1 METYSIENEFIKAVF
16 MAYGAIL
23 HQLWVKDKNGNP
35 TNVIMGLAEPEDYL
49 NDEWARGAVIGRFA
63 GRLVNPIK
71 VGQQTVQI
79 ENNKGLMLHSGSSG
93 WHLKTWTPKPHK
105 NKQKI
110 TFEYHCPDGT
120 SGFPGS
126 IDARVTYSIQKSVLL
141 IQYQGIP
148 SKTTPINMTNHA
160 YFNLNPNN
168 NIGNHKLTID
178 ADDFLELQSNLVPT
192 GKKIE
197 VTGTPLDFRKEKFI
211 SETRLDDYFVV
222 NQNQTSVASL
232 YSPETGIEMKTY
244 TDQPG
249 VVVFTPPHFEAI
261 CFETQKFSN
270 SPNIPSFPSTL
281 IEANEEYS
289 HRSRFEFSLKTK
301 LNYFPKTEKENPN

>member
-16 MAYGAIL
+16 IAYGAIL

-79 ENNKGLMLHSGSSG
+79 ENNKSLMLHSGSSG

-126 IDARVTYSIQKSVLL
+126 IDARVTYSIHESVLL

-289 HRSRFEFSLKTK
+289 HRSRFEFSLKI
-301 LNYFPKTEKENPN
+301 EA

>member
-1 METYSIENEFIKAVF
+1 METYSIENEFIKVVF
-16 MAYGAIL
+16 IAYGAIL
-23 HQLWVKDKNGNP
+23 HQLWVKDKNGNS

-79 ENNKGLMLHSGSSG
+79 ENNRGLMLHSGSSG

-126 IDARVTYSIQKSVLL
+126 IDARVTYSIHESVLL

-289 HRSRFEFSLKTK
+289 HRSRFEFSLKI
-301 LNYFPKTEKENPN
+301 EA

>member
-1 METYSIENEFIKAVF
+1 VETYSIENEFIKAVF
-16 MAYGAIL
+16 IAYGAIL
-23 HQLWVKDKNGNP
+23 HQLWVKDKNGNS

-79 ENNKGLMLHSGSSG
+79 ENNRGLMLHSGSSG

-126 IDARVTYSIQKSVLL
+126 IDARVTYSIHESVLL

-289 HRSRFEFSLKTK
+289 HSSRFEFSLKI
-301 LNYFPKTEKENPN
+301 EA

>member
-16 MAYGAIL
+16 IAYGAIL

-289 HRSRFEFSLKTK
+289 HRSRFEFSLKI
-301 LNYFPKTEKENPN
+301 EA

>member
-1 METYSIENEFIKAVF
+1 MQTYSIENEFIKAVF
-16 MAYGAIL
+16 IAYGAIL

-126 IDARVTYSIQKSVLL
+126 IDARVTYSIHESVLL

-289 HRSRFEFSLKTK
+289 HSSRFEFSLKI
-301 LNYFPKTEKENPN
+301 EA

>member
-16 MAYGAIL
+16 IAYGAIL
-23 HQLWVKDKNGNP
+23 HQLWVKDKNGNS

-79 ENNKGLMLHSGSSG
+79 ENNRGLMLHSGSSG

-126 IDARVTYSIQKSVLL
+126 IDARVTYSIHESVLL

-168 NIGNHKLTID
+168 NIGNHKLKID

-289 HRSRFEFSLKTK
+289 HSSRFEFSLKI
-301 LNYFPKTEKENPN
+301 EA

>member
-126 IDARVTYSIQKSVLL
+126 IDARVTYSIHESVLL

-289 HRSRFEFSLKTK
+289 HSSRFEFSLKI
-301 LNYFPKTEKENPN
+301 EA

>member
-16 MAYGAIL
+16 IAYGAIL

-126 IDARVTYSIQKSVLL
+126 IDARVTYSIHESVLL

-281 IEANEEYS
+281 IEANKEYS
-289 HRSRFEFSLKTK
+289 HSSRFEFSLKI
-301 LNYFPKTEKENPN
+301 EA

>member
-16 MAYGAIL
+16 IAYGAIL

-35 TNVIMGLAEPEDYL
+35 TNVIMGFAEPEDYL
-49 NDEWARGAVIGRFA
+49 NDEWARGAIIGRFA
-63 GRLVNPIK
+63 GRLDNPIK

-289 HRSRFEFSLKTK
+289 HSSRFEFSLKI
-301 LNYFPKTEKENPN
+301 EA

>member
-16 MAYGAIL
+16 IAYGAIL
-23 HQLWVKDKNGNP
+23 HQLWVKDKNGNS

-49 NDEWARGAVIGRFA
+49 NDEWARGAIIGRFA

-126 IDARVTYSIQKSVLL
+126 IDARVTYSIHESVLL

-289 HRSRFEFSLKTK
+289 HRSRFEFSLKI
-301 LNYFPKTEKENPN
+301 EA

>member
-16 MAYGAIL
+16 IAYGAIL

-79 ENNKGLMLHSGSSG
+79 ENNRGLMLHSGSSG

-289 HRSRFEFSLKTK
+289 HRSRFEFSLKI
-301 LNYFPKTEKENPN
+301 EA

>member
-1 METYSIENEFIKAVF
+1 VETYSIENEFIKVVF
-16 MAYGAIL
+16 IAYGAIL
-23 HQLWVKDKNGNP
+23 HQLWVKDKNGNS

-79 ENNKGLMLHSGSSG
+79 ENNRGLMLHSGSSG

-110 TFEYHCPDGT
+110 TFEYHCRDGT

-126 IDARVTYSIQKSVLL
+126 IDARVTYSIHESVLL

-289 HRSRFEFSLKTK
+289 HSSRFEFSLKI
-301 LNYFPKTEKENPN
+301 EA

>member
-16 MAYGAIL
+16 IAYGAIL

-126 IDARVTYSIQKSVLL
+126 IDARVTYSIHESVLL

-289 HRSRFEFSLKTK
+289 HRSRFEFSLKI
-301 LNYFPKTEKENPN
+301 EA

>member
-16 MAYGAIL
+16 IAYGAIL
-23 HQLWVKDKNGNP
+23 HQLWVKEKNGNP

-93 WHLKTWTPKPHK
+93 WHLKTWMPKPHK

-126 IDARVTYSIQKSVLL
+126 IDARVTYSIHESVLL

-289 HRSRFEFSLKTK
+289 HRSRFEFSLKI
-301 LNYFPKTEKENPN
+301 EA

>member
-16 MAYGAIL
+16 IAYGAIL

-79 ENNKGLMLHSGSSG
+79 ENNRGLMLHSGSSG

-126 IDARVTYSIQKSVLL
+126 IDARVTYSIHESVLL

-289 HRSRFEFSLKTK
+289 HSSRFEFSLKI
-301 LNYFPKTEKENPN
+301 EA

>member
-1 METYSIENEFIKAVF
+1 VETYSIENEFIKAVF
-16 MAYGAIL
+16 IAYGAIL

-126 IDARVTYSIQKSVLL
+126 IDARVTYSIHESVLL

-222 NQNQTSVASL
+222 NQNKTSVASL

-289 HRSRFEFSLKTK
+289 HRSRFEFSLKI
-301 LNYFPKTEKENPN
+301 EA

>member
-1 METYSIENEFIKAVF
+1 METYSIENEFIKVVF
-16 MAYGAIL
+16 IAYGAIL
-23 HQLWVKDKNGNP
+23 HQLWVKDKNGNS

-79 ENNKGLMLHSGSSG
+79 ENNRGLMLHSGSSG

-126 IDARVTYSIQKSVLL
+126 IDARVTYSIHESVLL

-289 HRSRFEFSLKTK
+289 HSSRFEFSLKI
-301 LNYFPKTEKENPN
+301 EA

>member
-1 METYSIENEFIKAVF
+1 VETYSIENEFIKAVF
-16 MAYGAIL
+16 IAYGAIL

-79 ENNKGLMLHSGSSG
+79 ENNRGLMLHSGSSG

-126 IDARVTYSIQKSVLL
+126 IDARVTYSIHESVLL

-289 HRSRFEFSLKTK
+289 HSSRFEFSLKI
-301 LNYFPKTEKENPN
+301 EA

>member
-16 MAYGAIL
+16 IAYGAIL
-23 HQLWVKDKNGNP
+23 HQLWVKDKNGNS

-79 ENNKGLMLHSGSSG
+79 ENNRGLMLHSGSSG
-93 WHLKTWTPKPHK
+93 WHLKTWTPKPNK

-126 IDARVTYSIQKSVLL
+126 IDARVTYSIHESVLL

-289 HRSRFEFSLKTK
+289 HRSRFEFSLKI
-301 LNYFPKTEKENPN
+301 EA

>member
-16 MAYGAIL
+16 IAYGAIL
-23 HQLWVKDKNGNP
+23 HQLWVKDKNGNS

-126 IDARVTYSIQKSVLL
+126 IDARVTYSIHESVLL

-289 HRSRFEFSLKTK
+289 HRSRFEFSLKI
-301 LNYFPKTEKENPN
+301 EA

>member
-16 MAYGAIL
+16 IAYGAIL

-93 WHLKTWTPKPHK
+93 WHLKTWMPKPHE

-126 IDARVTYSIQKSVLL
+126 IDARVTYSIHESVLL

-289 HRSRFEFSLKTK
+289 HRSRFEFSLKI
-301 LNYFPKTEKENPN
+301 EA

>member
-16 MAYGAIL
+16 IAYGAIL
-23 HQLWVKDKNGNP
+23 HQLWVKDKNGNS

-93 WHLKTWTPKPHK
+93 WHLKTWMPKPHK

-126 IDARVTYSIQKSVLL
+126 IDARVTYSIHESVLL

-289 HRSRFEFSLKTK
+289 HRSRFEFSLKI
-301 LNYFPKTEKENPN
+301 EA

>member
-1 METYSIENEFIKAVF
+1 VETYSIENEFIKAVF
-16 MAYGAIL
+16 IAYGAIL

-126 IDARVTYSIQKSVLL
+126 IDARVTYSIHESVLL

-281 IEANEEYS
+281 IEANKEYS
-289 HRSRFEFSLKTK
+289 HRSRFEFSLKI
-301 LNYFPKTEKENPN
+301 EA

>member
-1 METYSIENEFIKAVF
+1 MQTYSIENEFIKAVF
-16 MAYGAIL
+16 IAYGAIL

-79 ENNKGLMLHSGSSG
+79 ENNRGLMLHSGSSG

-289 HRSRFEFSLKTK
+289 HISRFEFSLKI
-301 LNYFPKTEKENPN
+301 EA

>member
-1 METYSIENEFIKAVF
+1 VETYSIENEFIKAVF
-16 MAYGAIL
+16 IAYGAIL

-79 ENNKGLMLHSGSSG
+79 ENNKGLMLHSGSCG

-126 IDARVTYSIQKSVLL
+126 IDARVTYSIHESVLL

-289 HRSRFEFSLKTK
+289 HSSRFEFSLKI
-301 LNYFPKTEKENPN
+301 EA

>member
-1 METYSIENEFIKAVF
+1 VETYSIENEFIKAVF
-16 MAYGAIL
+16 IAYGAIL

-126 IDARVTYSIQKSVLL
+126 IDARVTYSIHESVLL

-289 HRSRFEFSLKTK
+289 HSSRFEFSLKI
-301 LNYFPKTEKENPN
+301 EA

>member
-1 METYSIENEFIKAVF
+1 VETYSIENEFIKAVF
-16 MAYGAIL
+16 IAYGAIL
-23 HQLWVKDKNGNP
+23 HQLWVKDKNGNS

-126 IDARVTYSIQKSVLL
+126 IDARVTYSIHESVLL

-289 HRSRFEFSLKTK
+289 HSSRFEFSLKI
-301 LNYFPKTEKENPN
+301 EA

>member
-1 METYSIENEFIKAVF
+1 METYSIKNEFIKAVF
-16 MAYGAIL
+16 IAYGAIL
-23 HQLWVKDKNGNP
+23 HQLWVKDKNGNS

-126 IDARVTYSIQKSVLL
+126 IDARVTYSIHESVLL

-289 HRSRFEFSLKTK
+289 HRSRFEFSLKI
-301 LNYFPKTEKENPN
+301 EA

>member
-1 METYSIENEFIKAVF
+1 VETYSIENEFIKAVF
-16 MAYGAIL
+16 IAYGAIL
-23 HQLWVKDKNGNP
+23 HQLWVKDKNGNS

-93 WHLKTWTPKPHK
+93 WHLKTWMPKPHK

-126 IDARVTYSIQKSVLL
+126 IDARVTYSIHESVLL

-289 HRSRFEFSLKTK
+289 HRSRFEFSLKI
-301 LNYFPKTEKENPN
+301 EA

>member
-1 METYSIENEFIKAVF
+1 VQTYSIENEFIKAVF
-16 MAYGAIL
+16 IAYGAIL
-23 HQLWVKDKNGNP
+23 HQLWVKDKNGNS

-79 ENNKGLMLHSGSSG
+79 ENNRGLMLHSGSSG

-126 IDARVTYSIQKSVLL
+126 IDARVTYSIHESVLL

-289 HRSRFEFSLKTK
+289 HRSRFEFSLKI
-301 LNYFPKTEKENPN
+301 EA

>member
-16 MAYGAIL
+16 IAYGAIL

-126 IDARVTYSIQKSVLL
+126 IDARVTYSIHESVLL

-289 HRSRFEFSLKTK
+289 HSSRFEFSLKI
-301 LNYFPKTEKENPN
+301 EA

>member
-1 METYSIENEFIKAVF
+1 
-16 MAYGAIL
+16 L

-79 ENNKGLMLHSGSSG
+79 ENNRGLMLHSGSSG

-126 IDARVTYSIQKSVLL
+126 IDARVTYSIHESVLL

-289 HRSRFEFSLKTK
+289 HRSRFEFSLKI
-301 LNYFPKTEKENPN
+301 EA

>member
-1 METYSIENEFIKAVF
+1 METYSFENEFIKAVF
-16 MAYGAIL
+16 IAYGAIL

-126 IDARVTYSIQKSVLL
+126 IDARVTYSIHESVLL

-289 HRSRFEFSLKTK
+289 HRSRFEFSLKI
-301 LNYFPKTEKENPN
+301 EA

>member
-16 MAYGAIL
+16 IAYGAIL
-23 HQLWVKDKNGNP
+23 HQLWVKDKNGNS

-71 VGQQTVQI
+71 VGQQTLQI
-79 ENNKGLMLHSGSSG
+79 ENNRGLMLHSGSSG

-126 IDARVTYSIQKSVLL
+126 IDARVTYSIHESVLL

-289 HRSRFEFSLKTK
+289 HSSRFEFSLKI
-301 LNYFPKTEKENPN
+301 EA

>member
-1 METYSIENEFIKAVF
+1 VQTYSIENEFIKAVF

-49 NDEWARGAVIGRFA
+49 NDEWTRGAVIGRFA

-289 HRSRFEFSLKTK
+289 HISRFEFSLKI
-301 LNYFPKTEKENPN
+301 EA

>member
-1 METYSIENEFIKAVF
+1 
-16 MAYGAIL
+16 
-23 HQLWVKDKNGNP
+23 
-35 TNVIMGLAEPEDYL
+35 MGLAEPEDYL

-79 ENNKGLMLHSGSSG
+79 ENNRGLMLHSGSSG

-126 IDARVTYSIQKSVLL
+126 IDARVTYSIHESVLL

-289 HRSRFEFSLKTK
+289 HRSRFEFSLKI
-301 LNYFPKTEKENPN
+301 EA

>member
-16 MAYGAIL
+16 IAYGAIL
-23 HQLWVKDKNGNP
+23 HQLWVKDKNGNS

-79 ENNKGLMLHSGSSG
+79 ENNRGLMLHSGSSG

-120 SGFPGS
+120 SGFAGS
-126 IDARVTYSIQKSVLL
+126 IDARVTYSIHESVLL

-289 HRSRFEFSLKTK
+289 HRSRFEFSLKI
-301 LNYFPKTEKENPN
+301 EA

>member
-1 METYSIENEFIKAVF
+1 METYSVENEFIKAVF
-16 MAYGAIL
+16 IAYGAIL
-23 HQLWVKDKNGNP
+23 HQLWVKDKNGNS

-79 ENNKGLMLHSGSSG
+79 ENNRGLMLHSGSSG
-93 WHLKTWTPKPHK
+93 WHLKTWMPKPHK

-126 IDARVTYSIQKSVLL
+126 IDARVTYSIHESVLL

-289 HRSRFEFSLKTK
+289 HRSRFEFSLKI
-301 LNYFPKTEKENPN
+301 EA

>member
-1 METYSIENEFIKAVF
+1 VETYSIENEFIKAVF
-16 MAYGAIL
+16 IAYGAIL

-93 WHLKTWTPKPHK
+93 WHLKTWMPKPHK

-126 IDARVTYSIQKSVLL
+126 IDARVTYSIHESVLL

-289 HRSRFEFSLKTK
+289 HRSRFEFSLKI
-301 LNYFPKTEKENPN
+301 EA

>member
-16 MAYGAIL
+16 IAYGAIL

-79 ENNKGLMLHSGSSG
+79 ENNRGLMLHSGSSG

-126 IDARVTYSIQKSVLL
+126 IDARVTYSIHESVLL

-289 HRSRFEFSLKTK
+289 HRSRFEFSLKI
-301 LNYFPKTEKENPN
+301 EA